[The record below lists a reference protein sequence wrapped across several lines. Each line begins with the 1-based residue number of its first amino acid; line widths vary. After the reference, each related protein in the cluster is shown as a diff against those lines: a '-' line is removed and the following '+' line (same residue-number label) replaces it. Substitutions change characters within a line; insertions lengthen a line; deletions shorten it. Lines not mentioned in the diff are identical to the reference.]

1 MSRLQRRELAAVRGA
16 LILGT
21 VASVVSPSTAAA
33 APGAPETP
41 RPIPVLVRVRLDYGG
56 VPRGLGRGGTFVPLS
71 PAVVGAALTD
81 NTYLRYERHAD
92 LGGFEPAPVGQVAA
106 IVTARALGGAPRRTE
121 IPLYA
126 RSRAAGNQVSSF
138 AFVPGTGGTSGP
150 GSAPTGTSGTS
161 GVPPSSGSGGSVGP
175 SGTSGT
181 APGGTSGSPP
191 PGTSSTTTLPGD
203 STTTSLGGSI
213 GVPTTTTSSP
223 TPGSSASTTT
233 TAASPGGASGGGHQ
247 PPPTTNETTTT
258 QARHGSTTTSST
270 TTTTA
275 VPSTTTST
283 TTTTTIPATTT
294 TSRRTTTTSGGTTTT
309 TLTGASIAMTNSRN
323 ALDVVSATNMA
334 PGSTVTRDVT
344 IGNAGTMS
352 FALSLRSSTTSTNLL
367 ARLLQLSIVRLSS
380 PTRTVESGGL
390 AGSASNIE
398 TMSPGETTTFAVT
411 LSLPATAG
419 NDVQSQTA
427 TVDLVWSGQA

>member
-1 MSRLQRRELAAVRGA
+1 MRRLQRRELATVRGA
-16 LILGT
+16 LLLGT
-21 VASVVSPSTAAA
+21 VASVVAPPTAAA
-33 APGAPETP
+33 APRASGTP
-41 RPIPVLVRVRLDYGG
+41 RPVPLLVSLRLDYGG
-56 VPRGLGRGGTFVPLS
+56 IPRGLGPGGTFVPLS
-71 PAVVGAALTD
+71 PAVVGAALRD

-92 LGGFEPAPVGQVAA
+92 LGGFEPAPIGQVAA

-126 RSRAAGNQVSSF
+126 RSQAAGNQVSSF
-138 AFVPGTGGTSGP
+138 AFVPGTGGP
-150 GSAPTGTSGTS
+150 GSAPTGTTGTS
-161 GVPPSSGSGGSVGP
+161 GVPPSSGSGTSGGP

-181 APGGTSGSPP
+181 SPGGTSGSLPP
-191 PGTSSTTTLPGD
+191 ASSSTTTLPES
-203 STTTSLGGSI
+203 STTTSLGGST
-213 GVPTTTTSSP
+213 GRPATTTSAP
-223 TPGSSASTTT
+223 TPGSSTSTTT
-233 TAASPGGASGGGHQ
+233 IAASPGGASGGGHQ

-258 QARHGSTTTSST
+258 QPRHGSTTTSSPT
-270 TTTTA
+270 TSTA
-275 VPSTTTST
+275 VSSTTTS

-309 TLTGASIAMTNSRN
+309 TLAGASIAMTNSRN

-334 PGSTVTRDVT
+334 PGSSVTRDVT
-344 IGNAGTMS
+344 IGNAGTTS
-352 FALSLRSSTTSTNLL
+352 FVLSLRSSTTSTNLL
-367 ARLLQLSIVRLSS
+367 AHLLQLSIVRLSS

-427 TVDLVWSGQA
+427 IVDLVWSGQA